1 MSIVESGLGKGSR
14 IILRKK
20 VKPKR
25 LHPWSCFMVRK
36 KRLHLL
42 KWHCFPKRLPGGAV
56 PFWLH
61 FFYQCSAINLSICN
75 TPMCSFPKY
84 ATIAIKVNL
93 ERCRIW
99 DWYKDRVTILSGQ
112 LSASI
117 RLETCF
123 KHRLRTS
130 WEFKTYF
137 LAAISH
143 RLPGNPYIFP
153 SFLFVR
159 PCTPVA
165 LRPLDQEPPFL
176 AKCVK
181 TPGPK
186 HCAIARC
193 EVCVSIYITYI
204 LVSKSTPLAVTGPHG
219 QLASLLLPS
228 LIIWGIVH

>member
-14 IILRKK
+14 ITLRKK
-20 VKPKR
+20 VEPKW
-25 LHPWSCFMVRK
+25 LYPWSRFMVRK
-36 KRLHLL
+36 KRLPPP
-42 KWHCFPKRLPGGAV
+42 KWHRFLKRLQGGAV
-56 PFWLH
+56 LAPL
-61 FFYQCSAINLSICN
+61 FYQCSAINISICN

-137 LAAISH
+137 LAALSNK
-143 RLPGNPYIFP
+143 LPGN
-153 SFLFVR
+153 
-159 PCTPVA
+159 
-165 LRPLDQEPPFL
+165 
-176 AKCVK
+176 
-181 TPGPK
+181 
-186 HCAIARC
+186 
-193 EVCVSIYITYI
+193 
-204 LVSKSTPLAVTGPHG
+204 
-219 QLASLLLPS
+219 LLLPS
-228 LIIWGIVH
+228 LII